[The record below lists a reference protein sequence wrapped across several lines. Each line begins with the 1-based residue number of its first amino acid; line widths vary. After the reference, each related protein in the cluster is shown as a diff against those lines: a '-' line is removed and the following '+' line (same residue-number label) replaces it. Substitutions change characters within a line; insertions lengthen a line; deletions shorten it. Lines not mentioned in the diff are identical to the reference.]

1 VPGSPGSRSGAET
14 AARSGDSRAK
24 AAPCARTPISAR
36 ISGCALPSRDPGGAR
51 ATLGDPGEAC
61 AAPSPAS
68 AKGRPRRRRATGEG
82 EDAGE
87 ESEEPRAE
95 LSPDSGE
102 SGSVTCRVSAPLRSE
117 PE

>member
-1 VPGSPGSRSGAET
+1 VP

-24 AAPCARTPISAR
+24 AAPCARTPISAH

-51 ATLGDPGEAC
+51 ATLGDPGDAC

-68 AKGRPRRRRATGEG
+68 AKGRPRRRRATGEQG

-87 ESEEPRAE
+87 DSEEPRPSE

-102 SGSVTCRVSAPLRSE
+102 SGSVTCAQRARASGPAPLT
-117 PE
+117 